1 MGKIIAFKA
10 GDALHEGLKEY
21 CRRYKVSKSEAMR
34 RALRDL
40 LQKTVWN
47 PNLKEEEGS

>member
-1 MGKIIAFKA
+1 MGKTLAFKA
-10 GDALHEGLKEY
+10 GDALCEGLEQY
-21 CRRYKVSKSEAMR
+21 CRKYKISKSEAMR

-40 LQKTVWN
+40 LQRTVWN